1 MSSIGTDIPYYNAP
15 FTDFVDRGMVFLGS
29 MQIYIL
35 LTNGR
40 TSRKKIHGHGASNL
54 QISSEII
61 AVHFVEWSTIY
72 ERGNYFLDVD

>member
-40 TSRKKIHGHGASNL
+40 TSRKKYMATEQVIFKYPL
-54 QISSEII
+54 K
-61 AVHFVEWSTIY
+61 
-72 ERGNYFLDVD
+72 

>member
-1 MSSIGTDIPYYNAP
+1 MIGTDIPYYNAP

-40 TSRKKIHGHGASNL
+40 TSRKKYMATEQVIFKYPL
-54 QISSEII
+54 K
-61 AVHFVEWSTIY
+61 
-72 ERGNYFLDVD
+72 

>member
-15 FTDFVDRGMVFLGS
+15 FTDLVDREMVFLGS

-40 TSRKKIHGHGASNL
+40 TSRK
-54 QISSEII
+54 
-61 AVHFVEWSTIY
+61 IY
-72 ERGNYFLDVD
+72 MATEQVIFKYPLK